1 MRLKPLMFALLLLF
15 SGAFVACDGASDGEY
30 SGEAELEET
39 GTAVENEWEAES
51 AELGRDIDATRVRV
65 DERINQLET
74 DLETAGADARAEM
87 EEELNELREYRTD
100 LDRRT
105 DRLGQ
110 NIEDGWANFRDESRR
125 TLDNIERALD
135 PEGDLE

>member
-1 MRLKPLMFALLLLF
+1 MFALMLLF
-15 SGAFVACDGASDGEY
+15 GGVFVACDGASDGEY

-39 GTAVENEWEAES
+39 GTAVENEWEEES

-65 DERINQLET
+65 DERINELET

-87 EEELNELREYRTD
+87 EEELNDLREFRAD
-100 LDRRT
+100 LDTRT
-105 DRLGQ
+105 ERLGQ
-110 NIEDGWANFRDESRR
+110 DMRDGWANFRDETRR
-125 TLDNIERALD
+125 TLDNVERALD